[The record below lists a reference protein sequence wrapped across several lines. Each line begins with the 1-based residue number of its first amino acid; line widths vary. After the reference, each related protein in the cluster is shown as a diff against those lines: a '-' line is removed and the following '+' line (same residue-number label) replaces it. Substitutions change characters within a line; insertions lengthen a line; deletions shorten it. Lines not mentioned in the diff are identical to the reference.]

1 MDLGLKGKV
10 VIVTGGAKGIGGA
23 ISEAFAMEGA
33 NLVVNYRSNPEKSE
47 AFTDGLK
54 EKYGIDAIAVQGDL
68 SAETDILNIYEK
80 TWEHFGKADILIN
93 NAGSALTVPLEETSL
108 EQWNRLLDNN
118 VTGMFLMS
126 REFAKKV
133 VPTERGGRIINIL
146 SKVAMSTTSKSRACY
161 VTNKTA
167 ELGLTRQLAV
177 DLVDKGIYVNG
188 VLPGLVRT
196 DINKN
201 LPTFPAKE
209 QRTPLKR
216 ANEPWELAKVV
227 VFIASEQCRIMVGSM
242 VDCTAGMLLGF

>member
-1 MDLGLKGKV
+1 MNLGLKEKV

-33 NLVVNYRSNPEKSE
+33 NVVVNYRSNSEKSE
-47 AFTDGLK
+47 MFVAGLR
-54 EKYGIDAIAVQGDL
+54 EKYGVDAVGVQGDL
-68 SAETDILNIYEK
+68 SREEDILNIYAK
-80 TWEHFGKADILIN
+80 TMEHFGYVDILIN
-93 NAGSALTVPLEETSL
+93 NAGSAFTAPLEETSL

-126 REFAKKV
+126 REFAKNV
-133 VPTERGGRIINIL
+133 VSTGRGGHIINIL

-196 DINKN
+196 DINKD

-209 QRTPLKR
+209 RRAPLKR
-216 ANEPWELAKVV
+216 ASEPWELAKVV
-227 VFIASEQCRIMVGSM
+227 VFMASEQCRIMVGSM